1 MSPRL
6 ALVSFVFLGL
16 WAILA
21 GRGAHAQE
29 PPPEGGTGAA
39 VGGGTGAAP
48 AAAGAASRARLDAF
62 MADVTSFSAGFEQ
75 TLYDEAGEPL
85 QSSAGTVL
93 LQRPGRFAWEYTK
106 PAGQRIVADGA
117 RVWLYDPDL
126 EQVTVNRIDER
137 VAGTPLVVLMGDA
150 PLDEAFEITPLGPSD
165 GIDWTELTPRGEA
178 ADFEAVYL
186 GFDGDALAAMELR
199 DSFGQATQIR
209 FSDFRANVDV
219 PADAFDFT
227 VPDGVDVIGGE

>member
-6 ALVSFVFLGL
+6 AFVPFVLVAL
-16 WAILA
+16 WMILSVRA
-21 GRGAHAQE
+21 AHAQDAPAGGVA
-29 PPPEGGTGAA
+29 PPAETA
-39 VGGGTGAAP
+39 TAAP
-48 AAAGAASRARLDAF
+48 GASRARIDAF
-62 MADVTSFSAGFEQ
+62 MGEVRSFSAGFEQ

-85 QSSAGTVL
+85 QSSAGRVL
-93 LQRPGRFAWEYTK
+93 LERPGRFAWEYTE

-137 VAGTPLVVLMGDA
+137 VAGTPLVVLMGTA
-150 PLDEAFEITPLGPSD
+150 PLDEAFDVTPLGDSG
-165 GIDWTELTPRGEA
+165 GIDWTELVPKGEA

-186 GFDGDALAAMELR
+186 GFDADGLAAMELR

-209 FSDFRANVDV
+209 FSDFAANVDV
-219 PADAFDFT
+219 PAGAFDFT
-227 VPDGVDVIGGE
+227 VPDDVDVIGER